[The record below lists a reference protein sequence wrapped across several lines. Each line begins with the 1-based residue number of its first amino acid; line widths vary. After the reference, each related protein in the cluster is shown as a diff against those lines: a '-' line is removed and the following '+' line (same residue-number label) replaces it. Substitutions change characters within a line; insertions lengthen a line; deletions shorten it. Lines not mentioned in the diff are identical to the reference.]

1 MPTKNGIHYLD
12 SRLLQDP
19 VKVVVIGAGGS
30 GSHMVADLATL
41 HQSMVDL
48 GHPGGL
54 DVTVMDF
61 DTVSPANTGGRS
73 RFFPCDV
80 GANKAQTIV
89 MRVNAAYGLEFKA
102 VSQRLREDDNNWM
115 VTNAD
120 LVIGCVDTRESRR
133 SIFGQLAS
141 RSRRGDSCY
150 YLDLGNGDVDGQVVL
165 GEVGGEGVRLPCV
178 TELYPEMLDPA
189 HDPKDDG
196 PSCSRA
202 EALAR
207 QSAFVNK
214 AASMHAVTMLS
225 MLFRYGQIDH
235 HAVFFSLRTGRSTV
249 LGCDEQA
256 WAQRFGFD
264 PTKKATAGA
273 GKKSAAKVEEAAQPA

>member
-1 MPTKNGIHYLD
+1 M
-12 SRLLQDP
+12 
-19 VKVVVIGAGGS
+19 
-30 GSHMVADLATL
+30 
-41 HQSMVDL
+41 
-48 GHPGGL
+48 
-54 DVTVMDF
+54 
-61 DTVSPANTGGRS
+61 
-73 RFFPCDV
+73 

-89 MRVNAAYGLEFKA
+89 MRVNAAYGLGFKA

-115 VTNAD
+115 ITNAD

-133 SIFGQLAS
+133 SIFGQLS
-141 RSRRGDSCY
+141 GRNRRGSTCY

-165 GEVGGEGVRLPCV
+165 GEMGGDGLRLPCV
-178 TELYPEMLDPA
+178 TELFPEMLDPA

-214 AASMHAVTMLS
+214 AASMHAVSMLS

-235 HAVFFSLRTGRSTV
+235 HAVFFNLRTGRSTV
-249 LGCDEQA
+249 LGCDEKA

-264 PTKKATAGA
+264 PIKKGREGA
-273 GKKSAAKVEEAAQPA
+273 GKKSAAQNDRAAQPA